1 MLGKPDK
8 RAVSPHRFPL
18 LRSGSVAIRPS
29 SISRPTTPSKSRAVT
44 PTPKRVSFSYISCT
58 HSGSYLYG
66 FGTFCPL
73 RVMILDFLRFSI
85 RQNRED
91 RLRFGWRLRKKPRKN
106 QSINN
111 NRARA
116 NGCLRRYL
124 ADAKPRRTIR
134 STLTW
139 TNIEPKAGFV
149 CRLVNRKLHYIPIFI
164 AFLCYIM

>member
-1 MLGKPDK
+1 
-8 RAVSPHRFPL
+8 
-18 LRSGSVAIRPS
+18 
-29 SISRPTTPSKSRAVT
+29 
-44 PTPKRVSFSYISCT
+44 
-58 HSGSYLYG
+58 
-66 FGTFCPL
+66 
-73 RVMILDFLRFSI
+73 MILDFLRFSI

-149 CRLVNRKLHYIPIFI
+149 CRLVNRKLHSNFYCIFVLYNVNIYFFVTFYVNAIFRTSLNKISSFRYILVRLSS
-164 AFLCYIM
+164 LCNVFFC